1 MALLLFYPLPRVSA
15 VGCALRIINKPAV
28 ESPVGCALRTI
39 NKPAVERCAMRT
51 LRGLQAGDES
61 EFEDWDDIKGTL

>member
-51 LRGLQAGDES
+51 LRDSPLLAGLTRVGIG
-61 EFEDWDDIKGTL
+61 FFPLLG